1 VTLDSALVEG
11 LVQPDQTSCGPSALV
26 AARMLLDPV
35 FRASVQRFGW
45 GPEVLDTHR
54 RLTGFIDAAG
64 ALQVP
69 WPSALG
75 SPPWAVAREIST
87 YDGPSLRAVP
97 YSTHVVTGSN
107 RLDLFGR
114 IVAGVTAGRPVP
126 FFVGSSWLPRH
137 VVLAVGPAPG
147 GLSVYNPADGRVV
160 TVSSASFTG
169 ARLSLAGWSKP
180 WFVVLPD
187 RLT

>member
-1 VTLDSALVEG
+1 VTLDASLVAG
-11 LVQPDQTSCGPSALV
+11 LVQPDQTSCGPSVLV
-26 AARMLLDPV
+26 AARMMLDPV

-45 GPEVLDTHR
+45 GAEVVATHR

-64 ALQVP
+64 ALQLP
-69 WPSALG
+69 WPAALG

-107 RLDLFGR
+107 RLELFD
-114 IVAGVTAGRPVP
+114 AMLAAVTAGRPVP

-137 VVLAVGPAPG
+137 IVLATGPSPD

-160 TVSSASFTG
+160 SVASAAFTS
-169 ARLSLAGWSKP
+169 ARLSLSGWSKP
-180 WFVVLPD
+180 WFVVLP
-187 RLT
+187 